1 MGEYVVDTV
10 GETLGELDTEEQGE
24 VVTEVVWVKDMEGL
38 LDELGV
44 AQAEGSKDIP
54 IAPQADAHVQG
65 MGTSVLSTGQ

>member
-1 MGEYVVDTV
+1 MVDTV
-10 GETLGELDTEEQGE
+10 GETFGEFETEEQGE
-24 VVTEVVWVKDMEGL
+24 VVKDVVWVRDVEGL

-54 IAPQADAHVQG
+54 IVPQADKHVQG